1 MGIWDFIGDADNQR
15 TLAWLG
21 GGLVVVVS
29 GLWAALT
36 KLRNPPVSPPPSKPA
51 NAIQAGDGIAAV
63 GNVRV
68 DGNLSITKSQIPK
81 AAYALAALGLL
92 VIGWGFTLAGDT
104 CINGSVVTGGDVT
117 GSSIKVSGQSAAV
130 DC

>member
-1 MGIWDFIGDADNQR
+1 MDVWDFIRDADNQR

-21 GGLVVVVS
+21 GGLVFVVS
-29 GLWAALT
+29 GLWAAFA
-36 KLRNPPVSPPPSKPA
+36 KLRKPPVPPPPFKPT

-68 DGNLSITKSQIPK
+68 DGDLSITKSQIPK

-104 CINGSVVTGGDVT
+104 CISGSVVTGGDVT
-117 GSSIKVSGQSAAV
+117 GSNISVSGQPAAV

>member
-1 MGIWDFIGDADNQR
+1 MDIWDFMRDADNQR

-29 GLWAALT
+29 GLWAAFT
-36 KLRNPPVSPPPSKPA
+36 QLRKPPVPPPSAKPT
-51 NAIQAGDGIAAV
+51 NAIHAREGIAAG

-104 CINGSVVTGGDVT
+104 CISGSVVADGDVT
-117 GSSIKVSGQSAAV
+117 GSDITVSSQSSAV

>member
-36 KLRNPPVSPPPSKPA
+36 KLRNPPVLPPSRPA
-51 NAIQAGDGIAAV
+51 NAIHAGDGIAAV

-104 CINGSVVTGGDVT
+104 CLSGSVLTGGDVT
-117 GSSIKVSGQSAAV
+117 DSNITVTSQSASV

>member
-1 MGIWDFIGDADNQR
+1 MAAWEFISDPANQR

-21 GGLVVVVS
+21 GGIIGAISV
-29 GLWAALT
+29 LWAAYV
-36 KLRNPPVSPPPSKPA
+36 KMRKAPAPPDSAKPG
-51 NAIQAGDGIAAV
+51 NAVNAGDGISAI

-68 DGNLSITKSQIPK
+68 DGNLSITRTQVPRI
-81 AAYALAALGLL
+81 AYALAALGLL

-104 CINGSVVTGGDVT
+104 CISGSVVTDGNITDSNIEVT
-117 GSSIKVSGQSAAV
+117 GQSSAV